1 MSYKKTIIICA
12 SIHHGNTMKIAKAI
26 GHVIN
31 AKVIKPEDFDL
42 ATISDYDLIG
52 FGSGI
57 YNQKNHKSLFDLVE
71 RLKIQNHQRAFIFST
86 ATVKFLGMHKD
97 LKKSLNEKGFEI
109 IGEFQCR
116 GFMNY
121 SFTKYLFGGLNKGRP
136 NEADLKNAE
145 TFAKELALL

>member
-1 MSYKKTIIICA
+1 M
-12 SIHHGNTMKIAKAI
+12 HHGNTMKIAKVI
-26 GHVIN
+26 GQVLD
-31 AKVIKPEDFDL
+31 AKVINPKDFDL
-42 ATISDYDLIG
+42 ATISDYALIG

-57 YNQKNHKSLFDLVE
+57 YNQKHHKSLFDLLE
-71 RLKIQNHQRAFIFST
+71 RLKIQNHQKAFIFST
-86 ATVKFLGMHKD
+86 ATVKFLNMHKE
-97 LKKSLNEKGFEI
+97 LKKSLSEKGFEI

-145 TFAKELALL
+145 TFAQELAFLY